1 MVNAS
6 QRGRSNQR
14 KGGYHERKN
23 GKRLGELTGLT
34 FERNL
39 DQRREADHLGDLICK
54 DADFP
59 FVIENKYGSKGNGIP
74 SGAWEQACRGSRT
87 RHNSGPQ
94 WCIRMAALR
103 RAVVSLWPSSD
114 VRRAGMT
121 SYRLVRLI
129 YRWKITLNLH
139 CN

>member
-87 RHNSGPQ
+87 RHKSGPQ
-94 WCIRMAALR
+94 WCIRMAVLH
-103 RAVVSLWPSSD
+103 RAVAFLWQS
-114 VRRAGMT
+114 
-121 SYRLVRLI
+121 
-129 YRWKITLNLH
+129 
-139 CN
+139 